1 MTDQLLSDASLVAQA
16 YRYDRV
22 ELEHLLYVLLRDGAC
37 RAAAERAGLDPDQ
50 ISSVLSKGFEFRRSG
65 RLIGAHRLTLSDE
78 VSRVVALAEHEEGS
92 LFDIVLGMTDSSRP
106 VGPVTGLGAISDPL
120 PELDD
125 LLDHLE
131 GEEAQFGFDRICRDV
146 FHKEA
151 RITPPRASGLG
162 PAPEGDR
169 AEVSEK
175 EPGPNR
181 SGQADRTS
189 LSGKERA
196 EAQRAVERSIRDLTE
211 LHRSGQLDPV
221 IGRDREIDQICEV
234 LMRRRKSNVLL
245 VGDPGV
251 GKTALMEGVA
261 ARVADSP
268 DPALS
273 SRPVLQASL
282 GALVSGARYRGDFEI
297 RMELLVELA
306 LERHAILFFDEMQM
320 LIGSGAT
327 AERGMDGANLLK
339 PVLARDGL
347 SLVGATTLEE
357 AKALRSDP
365 ALMRRFEELL
375 VEEPTPEQMRE
386 ILRGASA
393 SYLAHHRVRADRHIL
408 ERLIDF
414 ADRYMPHRLFP
425 DKAFDL
431 LDTAC
436 VRARISGRSSIRV
449 EDIRDAVRRLGGTLP
464 DLSLRHHE
472 DREAEAARLLT
483 RLRKNVA
490 GQEEALLAIVQAYVG
505 RDRNAPLR
513 IRLDGPKGVGRR
525 TLARSFSKAIGGGF
539 REVNVADGA
548 ERIRS
553 ALLQMN
559 TSKDQPLTLLVNAG
573 DETEEEVRS
582 VLDRLM
588 SEGIT
593 DPHKLNGPEHRN
605 MVVLVR
611 SDNQKDRIGF
621 TFSQKDISIVSSDER
636 KVVLNIFCGD
646 RLREA
651 VSFEIER
658 LSRLWSDS
666 GVSRAVPEVESVV
679 YRLPAEVRSWSE
691 IATICQSCL
700 DEG

>member
-1 MTDQLLSDASLVAQA
+1 MTDQLLFDASWVAQA
-16 YRYDRV
+16 HRYDRV
-22 ELEHLLYVLLRDGAC
+22 ELEHLLYVLLRDASC
-37 RAAAERAGLDPDQ
+37 RAAAERVGLDPDA
-50 ISSVLSKGFEFRRSG
+50 IGSLLSKGFEFRRSG
-65 RLIGAHRLTLSDE
+65 RLIGAHRLTLSDD
-78 VSRVVALAEHEEGS
+78 VSRVLTRAERAEGA
-92 LFDIVLGMTDSSRP
+92 LFDIALDLTCSNRS
-106 VGPVTGLGAISDPL
+106 VGGGAGVAGVSDPL

-131 GEEAQFGFDRICRDV
+131 GEEAQFGFDRICKDV

-151 RITPPRASGLG
+151 RITPPRASGVG
-162 PAPEGDR
+162 PAQEGER

-175 EPGPNR
+175 EFGPGRAGPTER
-181 SGQADRTS
+181 SS

-282 GALVSGARYRGDFEI
+282 GALVAGARYRGDFEI

-375 VEEPTPEQMRE
+375 VEEPSPELMRE

-393 SYLAHHRVRADRHIL
+393 SYLAHHRVRADQRTLQRIV
-408 ERLIDF
+408 DF
-414 ADRYMPHRLFP
+414 AERYMPHRLFP

-436 VRARISGRSSIRV
+436 VRARISGRTSISV
-449 EDIRDAVRRLGGTLP
+449 GDIRDAVRRLGGTLP
-464 DLSLRHHE
+464 DLRAQYPE
-472 DREAEAARLLT
+472 DREAEETRLLS
-483 RLRKNVA
+483 RLRKSVA
-490 GQEEALLAIVQAYVG
+490 GQEEALRSIVRAYL
-505 RDRNAPLR
+505 DRSPNAPLR
-513 IRLDGPKGVGRR
+513 IRLVGPKGVGRR
-525 TLARSFSKAIGGGF
+525 TLARSFSKVTGGVF
-539 REVNVADGA
+539 CEVNVADGA
-548 ERIRS
+548 DRIRS
-553 ALLQMN
+553 SLQQAS
-559 TSKDQPLTLLVNAG
+559 TSKDKHLVLLVNAG
-573 DETEEEVRS
+573 DESDEEIKS
-582 VLDRLM
+582 VLDR
-588 SEGIT
+588 IT
-593 DPHKLNGPEHRN
+593 NEAITVPAKTDRPGLPS
-605 MVVLVR
+605 LVILIR
-611 SDNQKDRIGF
+611 IDNQKERIGF
-621 TFSQKDISIVSSDER
+621 NFSQTDMSIGSRDEL
-636 KVVLNIFCGD
+636 KVIMPVFCGD
-646 RLREA
+646 RLRDA
-651 VSFEIER
+651 VSFELDR

-666 GVSRAVPEVESVV
+666 GVSRPVPDVESVV
-679 YRLPAEVRSWSE
+679 YRLPSEVRNWSE
-691 IATICQSCL
+691 IAYMCRSCL
-700 DEG
+700 EG

>member
-1 MTDQLLSDASLVAQA
+1 MTDQILSDASMVAQA
-16 YRYDRV
+16 HRYDRV
-22 ELEHLLYVLLRDGAC
+22 ELEHLLYVLLKDGSGG
-37 RAAAERAGLDPDQ
+37 AAAERAGLDPDQ
-50 ISSVLSKGFEFRRSG
+50 LLSLLSNGFEFRRSG

-78 VSRVVALAEHEEGS
+78 VSRVITLAGHEGGS
-92 LFDIVLGMTDSSRP
+92 LFDTAISLMRSGRP
-106 VGPVTGLGAISDPL
+106 VRAVPAGKVVPEPL

-131 GEEAQFGFDRICRDV
+131 GEEAQFGFDRICKDV

-151 RITPPRASGLG
+151 RISPPRVSGLG
-162 PAPEGDR
+162 AAQEGER

-221 IGRDREIDQICEV
+221 IGRDREIDHICEV

-436 VRARISGRSSIRV
+436 VRARISGRSSVNV
-449 EDIRDAVRRLGGTLP
+449 EDIRNAVRRLGGNLP
-464 DLSLRHHE
+464 DLSLRRQE
-472 DREAEAARLLT
+472 DRETETSCLLT
-483 RLRKNVA
+483 RLRRDVA
-490 GQEEALLAIVQAYVG
+490 GQEEALRAIVGAYVG
-505 RDRNAPLR
+505 RDRSAPLR
-513 IRLDGPKGVGRR
+513 IRLDGPNGIGRR
-525 TLARSFSKAIGGGF
+525 TLARSFSKAIGGGY
-539 REVNVADGA
+539 REVNVSDGA

-553 ALLQMN
+553 ALLELN
-559 TSKDQPLTLLVNAG
+559 ISKDQPLTLLVNAG
-573 DETEEEVRS
+573 DETDKEVRS
-582 VLDRLM
+582 VLDLVM
-588 SEGIT
+588 SEGGAE
-593 DPHKLNGPEHRN
+593 PHKLSGRGPRN
-605 MVVLVR
+605 MVLLIR
-611 SDNQKDRIGF
+611 SDSQRERIGF
-621 TFSQKDISIVSSDER
+621 NFSQKDAPIVSPDEL
-636 KVVLNIFCGD
+636 KIVMNIFLGN
-646 RLREA
+646 RLHEA
-651 VSFEIER
+651 VSFELER

-666 GVSRAVPEVESVV
+666 GVSRAVPEIESVI
-679 YRLPAEVRSWSE
+679 YRLPAEVRTWSE
-691 IATICQSCL
+691 IAQMCRSCME
-700 DEG
+700 D